1 VALNYG
7 LPVQM
12 IVKNV
17 YLCRVSEELKNLILA
32 VPVIGVLVFFVKHFM
47 DDAKE
52 ERKTNKERDVKNEG
66 RIEQD
71 TKIMEGLSNN
81 LKESNKKHDESNKK
95 HDETNVK
102 LDHIIRHIDK

>member
-1 VALNYG
+1 
-7 LPVQM
+7 M
-12 IVKNV
+12 DEDI
-17 YLCRVSEELKNLILA
+17 KNLILA
-32 VPVIGVLVFFVKHFM
+32 TPVIGVLLFFLKYFIKNYEAEKKV
-47 DDAKE
+47 
-52 ERKTNKERDVKNEG
+52 NKERDCKNEG

-95 HDETNVK
+95 HNETNVK

>member
-1 VALNYG
+1 
-7 LPVQM
+7 
-12 IVKNV
+12 
-17 YLCRVSEELKNLILA
+17 
-32 VPVIGVLVFFVKHFM
+32 M

-52 ERKTNKERDVKNEG
+52 ERKTNKERDTKNEG

>member
-1 VALNYG
+1 
-7 LPVQM
+7 
-12 IVKNV
+12 
-17 YLCRVSEELKNLILA
+17 
-32 VPVIGVLVFFVKHFM
+32 M

-102 LDHIIRHIDK
+102 LDHIIRHIDKWAITK